1 MAGPATIRRMERRW
15 LIGARN
21 FAIIALIALA
31 IAGLPGGDNAAE
43 GVLAALTV
51 TFALAVGFSL
61 HSLYR
66 RSGLTLSTLSD
77 PQRAALFAGVAAII
91 LMFAAA
97 DEMLD
102 SGLGT
107 LAWIAVIV
115 AAGMT
120 IYTIWREAHTY

>member
-1 MAGPATIRRMERRW
+1 
-15 LIGARN
+15 
-21 FAIIALIALA
+21 
-31 IAGLPGGDNAAE
+31 
-43 GVLAALTV
+43 
-51 TFALAVGFSL
+51 
-61 HSLYR
+61 
-66 RSGLTLSTLSD
+66 
-77 PQRAALFAGVAAII
+77 
-91 LMFAAA
+91 MFAAA

>member
-1 MAGPATIRRMERRW
+1 MERRW

-21 FAIIALIALA
+21 VAIIALIAFA
-31 IAGLPGGDNAAE
+31 VAALPGGDNAAE

-61 HSLYR
+61 HTLYR
-66 RSGLTLSTLSD
+66 RNGLTLATLSD
-77 PQRAALFAGVAAII
+77 VQRGALFGGVAAII